1 MQIIPWLCVTVD
13 SKKNFAREEEGGIK
27 EGRKEGRRR
36 RRRGRNERGALLG
49 VAKLPTHPTSFF
61 P

>member
-1 MQIIPWLCVTVD
+1 MQIGPDMFPDHGSEKKCCVKED
-13 SKKNFAREEEGGIK
+13 EGGIK
-27 EGRKEGRRR
+27 EGRKEG
-36 RRRGRNERGALLG
+36 GGVEMKGVALLG